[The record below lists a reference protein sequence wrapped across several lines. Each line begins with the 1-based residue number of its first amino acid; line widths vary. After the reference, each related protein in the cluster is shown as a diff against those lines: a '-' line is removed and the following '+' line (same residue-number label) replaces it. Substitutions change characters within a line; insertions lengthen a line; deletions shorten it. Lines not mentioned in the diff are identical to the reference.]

1 METNGVDVERVEGEA
16 GRVLSRVREYV
27 WDGESLPVPVD
38 DIAADEFGLLVRLVD
53 DLSTAPGCENIPRDQ
68 LSGLLLTGP
77 GEIWVNAWEAAQ
89 WDGRRRFTI
98 GHELG
103 HYVMHRDGR
112 PGIHCRSIVEDPRE
126 EAGFENGPDGGIEPV
141 SGAGREVGTDEVET
155 ESEARL
161 VAGPRSV
168 PELEANA
175 FAAAL
180 IMPRHLMREQ
190 YERHEGDCEA
200 MRNEFGAS
208 QKAMRYRIDA
218 MKTWG

>member
-1 METNGVDVERVEGEA
+1 
-16 GRVLSRVREYV
+16 
-27 WDGESLPVPVD
+27 
-38 DIAADEFGLLVRLVD
+38 
-53 DLSTAPGCENIPRDQ
+53 
-68 LSGLLLTGP
+68 
-77 GEIWVNAWEAAQ
+77 
-89 WDGRRRFTI
+89 
-98 GHELG
+98 
-103 HYVMHRDGR
+103 MHRDGR

-141 SGAGREVGTDEVET
+141 AGAGPEVGTDEVET